1 MFPLC
6 FPPTWTSRDRND
18 SGFRLAIFQ
27 LFAIFFLVSGC
38 VTPFAHAGS
47 PRGQMHILMA
57 PRAASQVLNLPI
69 TVVITP
75 GSVSLTS
82 STTYAFYATVSNTS
96 NTAVTWKASVGKIS
110 STGLFTA
117 PAVSTTTTAV
127 VTAVSLADPTVLAT
141 AIVTVTPVPPL
152 YIGTTTLL
160 SGLTGTHYSAVLA
173 ATGGTAPY
181 TWSISWGALPA
192 GLTLSAGGVISGT
205 TTATGAF
212 TFNVHVTDSSVWPLK
227 AKQVLTLNV
236 NLNLGTNSVPS
247 NFFNMHTGHPT
258 TPWPSAPM
266 AGQRLWDSGVSWPLI
281 NTAKGVYDWTL
292 LDQRLAEAHVHGAE
306 LLYDM
311 GMTPVWAQ
319 CGNSTASSCVQT
331 SGCAFAGTSYGAGP
345 GQCYWPADI
354 NPDGTGTNQHWKDWV
369 TAVATHSVNS
379 GTGHIKYYEIWN
391 EPNDTGFWRGTTAQ
405 LVRMAQDAACIIKG
419 IGPGCTNVGIDPKAV
434 MVTPAP
440 TLGGSAIN
448 TWMLGYLGAGGTQV
462 SDVIAFHGYNGTD
475 AERISR
481 LVSTL
486 RNNAL
491 STFNQTS
498 KPLFDT
504 EFSWGLNAVFPDQEE
519 HAGFVVRSLLLHWSA
534 GVSRVYWYA
543 WDASGTMWSETS
555 TSGCT
560 TPDVNGIGF
569 TCKSG
574 LAFAQVQNWLVGT
587 TLSQACSANGTVW
600 TCGLTKPGGYQ
611 ALAVWDTAQSC
622 SNGLC
627 TTSTFTFTPVSPNYI
642 HRRDVYGAVTAISG
656 RTVPIG
662 YKPILLENK

>member
-1 MFPLC
+1 MFPL
-6 FPPTWTSRDRND
+6 FPPTWTSRKRND
-18 SGFRLAIFQ
+18 SCFKPAIIQ
-27 LFAIFFLVSGC
+27 LFAIVLLVSWG
-38 VTPFAHAGS
+38 VTPYARASSHA
-47 PRGQMHILMA
+47 GQMHTFMV
-57 PRAASQVLNLPI
+57 PRTAANVVNPSVS
-69 TVVITP
+69 VVITP
-75 GSVSLTS
+75 SSVSVTS
-82 STTYAFYATVSNTS
+82 SGTYAFYATVSNTS
-96 NTAVTWKASVGKIS
+96 NTAVSWKTSLGKIS
-110 STGLFTA
+110 STGVFTA
-117 PAVSTTTTAV
+117 PAVSTTTTGV
-127 VTAVSLADPTVLAT
+127 VTAVSLADPTVLGTAT
-141 AIVTVTPVPPL
+141 VTVTPVPPL
-152 YIGTTTLL
+152 SIGTTTLPT
-160 SGLTGTHYSAVLA
+160 GLTGTPYSTVLNA
-173 ATGGTAPY
+173 SGGTPPY
-181 TWSISWGALPA
+181 SWSISWGALPV
-192 GLTLSAGGVISGT
+192 GLNLSTGGAISGT
-205 TTATGAF
+205 TTATGSF

-236 NLNLGTNSVPS
+236 NLNLATNSVPS
-247 NFFNMHTGHPT
+247 NFFNMHTGHPA
-258 TPWPSAPM
+258 TPWPSSPV
-266 AGQRLWDSGVSWPLI
+266 AGQRLWDAGVSWPLI
-281 NTAKGVYDWTL
+281 NTSKGVYDWTL
-292 LDQRLAEAHVHGAE
+292 LDQRLSDAHVHGAD

-319 CGNSTASSCVQT
+319 CGTSTASSCVQT

-345 GQCYWPADI
+345 GQCYWPADL

-419 IGPGCTNVGIDPKAV
+419 IGPGCTNVGIDPKAL

-440 TLGGSAIN
+440 TLGGSAIS

-462 SDVIAFHGYNGTD
+462 SDVIAFHGYNGTN
-475 AERISR
+475 AEKIVT

-486 RNNAL
+486 RDNAL
-491 STFNQTS
+491 ITFNQTS

-504 EFSWGLNAVFPDQEE
+504 EFSWGLNVVFPDQDER
-519 HAGFVVRSLLLHWSA
+519 AGFVGRSLLLHWSS
-534 GVSRVYWYA
+534 GVNRLYWYS
-543 WDASGTMWSETS
+543 WDSSGTMWSETS

-560 TPDVNGIGF
+560 TPDASGVGF

-574 LAFAQVQNWLVGT
+574 LAFAQVQNWLVGA
-587 TLSQACSANGTVW
+587 TLSQACSVNGTVW

-627 TTSTFTFTPVSPNYI
+627 TTSTFTFAPVIPNYI
-642 HRRDVYGAVTAISG
+642 HYRDVYGAVTAISG

-662 YKPILLENK
+662 YKPILLEN